1 MENID
6 YKHLYLKYKKKYLNL
21 KNQIGGSAQK
31 ATKKRRTLQEL
42 AANVPHTPK
51 KSRIKIRRIPR
62 TAQTQREYYNF
73 FNDVSRVLYC
83 IILKLQER
91 GLNISVNFKNS
102 GIYFNIAPNI
112 YLSIH
117 STTFTS
123 NGENY
128 IPNRFHIN
136 QGGRQFSLAIQN
148 RDNQLIIIKKID
160 NYSWDNVDRRMNQLL
175 DEIQDCINENNE
187 ERRLLEQE
195 NIRLRREIKRLKND
209 LLDCDTD

>member
-42 AANVPHTPK
+42 AANTPHTPHTPK
-51 KSRIKIRRIPR
+51 KRRIKIRRIPQ
-62 TAQTQREYYNF
+62 TAQTQREYNNF

-83 IILKLQER
+83 IILKLQKI
-91 GLNISVNFKNS
+91 GLNISINFKNS

-123 NGENY
+123 NGRNY

-136 QGGRQFSLAIQN
+136 QNGQQFSLAIQN
-148 RDNQLIIIKKID
+148 HDNRLVIIKKIN
-160 NYSWDNVDRRMNQLL
+160 NYSWDNVDKRMNKLL
-175 DEIQDCINENNE
+175 DEIKFCVNNNNQ
-187 ERRLLEQE
+187 ERRSLEREMRRLE
-195 NIRLRREIKRLKND
+195 NKLE
-209 LLDCDTD
+209 DCELI